1 MPTEKQQF
9 QNNLHGWMG
18 VVLIGPKGDDRGGSV
33 EPGGTVWLSEAEQV
47 LTANA
52 PRSAADN
59 PFIAQ
64 MWPVADPETGEVKMV
79 EITPLTPV
87 AEGRFV
93 PAQERFIPGAAAA
106 TFTGAQALSAAQV
119 AATGPEPA
127 VPTDESGSAARREA
141 EVVAADAAVR
151 PNHPPPA
158 IPAAAARAAAA
169 AEEERVRQEAAQT
182 AAQGT
187 PTRDPWSPPAQE
199 PSVPPVPPQEPSM
212 QTLSPPAAV
221 GEEHAAKVDPAVG
234 EETGAAP
241 PPTGEPAE
249 GSYTAS
255 EEVGTPQ
262 AAKAAKSAPPKA
274 AQPPPFTPPKE

>member
-1 MPTEKQQF
+1 MSQIEKQQF
-9 QNNLHGWMG
+9 KNNLHGWIG

-64 MWPVADPETGEVKMV
+64 MWPVANPETGEVTMT

-93 PAQERFIPGAAAA
+93 PAQERYVPSAAAA
-106 TFTGAQALSAAQV
+106 GARGLNQAQV

-127 VPTDESGSAARREA
+127 AISADDGSAARREA
-141 EVVAADAAVR
+141 EVIAAGTGVR
-151 PNHPPPA
+151 PNHPAPAPA
-158 IPAAAARAAAA
+158 IPAAAAKAAAA
-169 AEEERVRQEAAQT
+169 AKEERARQEAAQE
-182 AAQGT
+182 AAQGAPT
-187 PTRDPWSPPAQE
+187 PDPWTPPVQE
-199 PSVPPVPPQEPSM
+199 PSA
-212 QTLSPPAAV
+212 PPATPDDPSTPTFNEATQDFAPPAV
-221 GEEHAAKVDPAVG
+221 EGEEHAAKVDTAVG

-241 PPTGEPAE
+241 PPTGEPTV

-255 EEVGTPQ
+255 EEVGTPE
-262 AAKAAKSAPPKA
+262 AAQ
-274 AQPPPFTPPKE
+274 AQPPPFTPPEE